1 MTAATDKRLRGA
13 TRWSLTARCVRM
25 AFYGFTGVEPAEPD
39 EETKLRWERGQMD
52 EDWMIRQL
60 RARHGRKN
68 VRVQKAVPWP
78 SEGLPLGELHQDAY
92 IVSERLPVEI
102 KSHLNGDISDSDI
115 IQLAGEILYDPEAD
129 DRGVLIAID
138 RDLRRREIPVIL
150 NDQLRAEVET
160 RASALT
166 EAVLTET
173 VPARVCEKPSD
184 GRSLLCPFVSY
195 CFADWEP
202 EQDVISLDGPEFAE
216 LAETALQAKRRRD
229 ETKAAYDAAETE
241 WKEATAALAEHDWP
255 AGKSVCAGIQISR
268 SPRNGRTTF
277 RYSEAVKTGAW
288 TPLDDERLGA
298 FVHIGDGYDVWD
310 AERVAKPSAEDFGD
324 EAPWTDDDLK
334 GHD

>member
-1 MTAATDKRLRGA
+1 MTPAATEKRLQGA

-102 KSHLNGDISDSDI
+102 KSHLSGDVSDSDI
-115 IQLAGEILYDPEAD
+115 IQLAGEIAFDPDAD
-129 DRGVLIAID
+129 GRGVLIAID

-150 NDQLRAEVET
+150 NDRLRAEVEG
-160 RASALT
+160 RAAALT

-173 VPARVCEKPSD
+173 VPGRVCEKPSD
-184 GRSLLCPFVSY
+184 GRSLLCPFISH

-202 EQDVISLDGPEFAE
+202 EEDVISLDGPEFAE

-229 ETKAAYDAAETE
+229 ETKAAYELAEAE
-241 WKEATAALAEHDWP
+241 WKESTAALAEHDWP
-255 AGKSVCAGIQISR
+255 AGKSVSAGIQISR
-268 SPRNGRTTF
+268 SPRKGRTTF

-288 TPLDDERLGA
+288 TDADDERLGA
-298 FVHIGDGYDVWD
+298 FVHVGDGYDVWD
-310 AERVAKPSAEDFGD
+310 AERVAKPTPEDFGE
-324 EAPWTDDDLK
+324 EAPF
-334 GHD
+334 